1 MVEKTSKYYSD
12 ENMALAKPT
21 FFKEFKTNLNR
32 KSMKPEVMV
41 CDMNHDT
48 WWLSL
53 LINYY
58 FILGAKRAFF
68 FFENYRC
75 KTGNTYSWEFF
86 VDAVLMDKILIV
98 ESEPFVVDFAL
109 AFCNSL

>member
-48 WWLSL
+48 
-53 LINYY
+53 
-58 FILGAKRAFF
+58 
-68 FFENYRC
+68 
-75 KTGNTYSWEFF
+75 
-86 VDAVLMDKILIV
+86 
-98 ESEPFVVDFAL
+98 
-109 AFCNSL
+109 